1 MTDQG
6 PQEPPRGRRAR
17 GSVDPGPEYPG
28 DRPRRAYPPS
38 QYPEIVPGQRR
49 RAAPGDSQAAQDYPG
64 PPGNRG
70 RLAGDASSGH
80 GRAAPPGESAAGYGP
95 RTPAGA
101 SSPGYGRPR
110 HLPTMGVPGRPGR
123 QPAATT
129 GRAHPG
135 SRHLAGP
142 AARVRRRAGTDVPV
156 HQATGPAATHD
167 PPPQAKDPVTPG
179 PPRRPQ
185 HPVRSPAGRVIFM
198 PTAVPGVVRGPRP
211 TRHPIVAGDAAVT
224 LRCRPVGRDR
234 RVVRCRP
241 VGRAWTAT

>member
-1 MTDQG
+1 MV
-6 PQEPPRGRRAR
+6 PARRRGRRHPVMA
-17 GSVDPGPEYPG
+17 
-28 DRPRRAYPPS
+28 
-38 QYPEIVPGQRR
+38 
-49 RAAPGDSQAAQDYPG
+49 
-64 PPGNRG
+64 G
-70 RLAGDASSGH
+70 R
-80 GRAAPPGESAAGYGP
+80 
-95 RTPAGA
+95 
-101 SSPGYGRPR
+101 R

-123 QPAATT
+123 QRAATT

-142 AARVRRRAGTDVPV
+142 AARVRQRAGTDVPV

-179 PPRRPQ
+179 PPRRAKRPPVRDGERTLARAGGVTRRPPRADRMIPGGMRADAMRVADASRPPGGAGRPQ

-211 TRHPIVAGDAAVT
+211 TRYPIVAGDAAVT
-224 LRCRPVGRDR
+224 LRCRPAGRDR